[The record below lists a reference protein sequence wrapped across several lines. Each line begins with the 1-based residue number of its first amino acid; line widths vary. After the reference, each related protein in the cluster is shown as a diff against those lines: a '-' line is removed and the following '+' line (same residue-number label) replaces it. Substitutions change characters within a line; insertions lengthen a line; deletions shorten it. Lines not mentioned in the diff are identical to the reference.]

1 VSGYVLSLDA
11 DADLQDIYAYSDEA
25 WGERQAALYLTG
37 LYAVFEWIGR
47 HPAIGRPRRELGD
60 HIRSLPHAAHVVV
73 YMPWRGEIAILR
85 VLHGSMDVESVAG
98 AVVSLPGM
106 EDEPR

>member
-1 VSGYVLSLDA
+1 VSGYFLSLDA
-11 DADLQDIYAYSDEA
+11 DADLQDIYAYSDVA

-37 LYAVFEWIGR
+37 LYAVFERIGR
-47 HPAIGRPRRELGD
+47 HPAIGRARRELGD
-60 HIRSLPHAAHVVV
+60 DVRSLPHGAHMVF
-73 YMPWRGEIAILR
+73 YMPWHGEIAILR

-98 AVVSLPGM
+98 AIGSLPGV